1 MDAEFINLYVQ
12 KQKDLIIDL
21 ISRAIMLET
30 RVTSY
35 EQKIAKME
43 ESEQQ
48 MHAFHEE
55 YKNQQN
61 DYNQAAETKYE
72 LLLQQLHDTQANR
85 EKTNLQ
91 LVHLNKKNEELV
103 KKLNDT
109 KQQIALISE

>member
-61 DYNQAAETKYE
+61 DYNQGHKKMV
-72 LLLQQLHDTQANR
+72 
-85 EKTNLQ
+85 KTSPFGS
-91 LVHLNKKNEELV
+91 KR
-103 KKLNDT
+103 
-109 KQQIALISE
+109 